1 MALPKNLTDEFTEL
15 VTHYPERQAGL
26 IPALHRCQEELGGW
40 ITPETMEDVAAFFE
54 IEPAEVFA
62 VVSFYPMFRLTPPGR
77 NVVKVCHNI
86 SCELRGARE
95 VIERAKELTG
105 AEVHGTSADG
115 KFTLEVVECQGC
127 CATAPM
133 IDLNDK
139 YHENL
144 TLEELE
150 RLIGA
155 CE

>member
-40 ITPETMEDVAAFFE
+40 ITPEIMEDLAAFFE
-54 IEPAEVFA
+54 IEPSEVFA

-105 AEVHGTSADG
+105 ADVHGTSPDG

-139 YHENL
+139 FHEDL
-144 TLEELE
+144 TLDELE

-155 CE
+155 CK